1 MEMEDM
7 MSENNNHNNFTKLPE
22 PSKRSIDMPGFDQL
36 PASEKREIVRDE
48 IHNILTKDRETNKLS
63 FAQKLSSC
71 ALGAIVGP
79 LAVSA
84 MSGTMNCDPVINM
97 VSFFTSFGVL
107 TVIDHMLSKKEKETA
122 IQNDINALQSKSGYV
137 FSKEQMDNEVEV
149 IKTELKNK
157 SSLSRTLK
165 NAQQSTSKTSEPA
178 MVMPQRYS
186 GR

>member
-1 MEMEDM
+1 
-7 MSENNNHNNFTKLPE
+7 
-22 PSKRSIDMPGFDQL
+22 
-36 PASEKREIVRDE
+36 
-48 IHNILTKDRETNKLS
+48 
-63 FAQKLSSC
+63 
-71 ALGAIVGP
+71 
-79 LAVSA
+79 
-84 MSGTMNCDPVINM
+84 
-97 VSFFTSFGVL
+97 
-107 TVIDHMLSKKEKETA
+107 MLSKKEKTA

-149 IKTELKNK
+149 IKTELKNN